1 MELASIFAAMVKEDA
16 SDLFLKVGVPPAMR
30 VVGRVISMGGNPLTE
45 ENMLEMCNEA
55 CDDFAKKKFAERGEV
70 DVSYETY
77 GGGRFRANIFRHGA
91 YIGMGFRHIP
101 SKIPTT

>member
-45 ENMLEMCNEA
+45 ENMLELFNVV
-55 CDDFAKKKFAERGEV
+55 CDVFAK
-70 DVSYETY
+70 
-77 GGGRFRANIFRHGA
+77 
-91 YIGMGFRHIP
+91 
-101 SKIPTT
+101 